1 MSWLSRFHQFFTKD
15 ASQSSARL
23 FIGSILVGVVSGLG
37 AILFFTLLGW
47 LSHQV
52 MQLGANYYA
61 PEPAGE
67 MSAFEP
73 VGGAI
78 RWWVLI
84 LAPAVG
90 GLISGILVFSLAP
103 EAEGHGTDAVI
114 EAFHHKQGF
123 IRKRVPFIKTIASII
138 TIGTGGSAGREGPI
152 AQIGAG
158 FGSYLATTLH
168 LTNDERR
175 TLMLSGAAGGIGA
188 IFRSPL
194 GGALFAVEVLYKRD
208 FEAKSL
214 IPALMASIV
223 SYSIFSARF
232 GWGLMFDTQHYV
244 FRHPI
249 ELLFYAL
256 FGLICAGVGI
266 VYIKVFYGL
275 RDRFFH
281 KIPILPHLRPA
292 IGGLLVGLVGAF
304 APHILASGYGYLQQA
319 MQGELTIQF
328 MLLAMLLK
336 IFVTSFT
343 ISSGGSG
350 GVFAPSLFIG
360 GMLGGAFGQV
370 AAQFFPDLISNPT
383 SFVLVGMGAFF
394 AGAAKVPISS
404 MIMVSEMTGGYQLL
418 APMMLS
424 SSTAYLFNSRV
435 TLYEK
440 QVNRMADSPSHFG
453 DFTIDVLDAMVV
465 EQAFRPAL
473 DIPKIKERVHLSDLQ
488 YLFADRMESYFP
500 VVDDDDNIVG
510 ILALSVARKVLFEED
525 MGHLVIAQ
533 DLMTPAVTVT
543 PAESLRSAL
552 KKFLDTKY
560 AQITVVDYQ
569 NEKKILG
576 LLSHEDIIQAYN
588 QEVRRRKLTT

>member
-1 MSWLSRFHQFFTKD
+1 MSWLTRFHNYFTKD
-15 ASQSSARL
+15 ASQSTGRL
-23 FIGSILVGVVSGLG
+23 FVGSILVGIVSGLG

-47 LSHQV
+47 VSHAVLQV
-52 MQLGANYYA
+52 AANYYA

-67 MSAFEP
+67 ASAFEP

-78 RWWVLI
+78 RWWILLI
-84 LAPAVG
+84 APAIG
-90 GLISGILVFSLAP
+90 GLISGILVFTWAP
-103 EAEGHGTDAVI
+103 EAEGHGTDAVV

-123 IRKRVPFIKTIASII
+123 IRKRVPFIKTIASIV

-158 FGSYLATTLH
+158 FGSYLATTLR
-168 LTNDERR
+168 LTDDERR

-214 IPALMASIV
+214 IPALVSSIV
-223 SYSIFSARF
+223 AFSIFSVRF
-232 GWGLMFDTQHYV
+232 GWGLMFDTPSYV
-244 FRHPI
+244 FRHPV
-249 ELLFYAL
+249 ELLFYAV
-256 FGLICAGVGI
+256 FGLVCAIVGI
-266 VYIKVFYGL
+266 VYIRVFYGL
-275 RDRFFH
+275 RDHLFH
-281 KIPILPHLRPA
+281 RIPILPHLRPA
-292 IGGLLVGLVGAF
+292 IGGLLVGVIGVF

-319 MQGELTIQF
+319 MQGELTIHF
-328 MLLAMLLK
+328 MLAAMVLK
-336 IFVTSFT
+336 ILATSFT

-360 GMLGGAFGQV
+360 GMLGGAFGQIS
-370 AAQFFPDLISNPT
+370 ANLFPDLISNPT

-424 SSTAYLFNSRV
+424 SSTAFLANSRW

-440 QVNRMADSPSHFG
+440 QVNRMADSPSHLG
-453 DFTIDVLDAMVV
+453 DFTIDVLDTMVV
-465 EQAFRPAL
+465 EQAYRPNP
-473 DIPKIKERVHLSDLQ
+473 DIPRIQKSTPLSDLQ
-488 YLFADRMESYFP
+488 PLFAERSESYFP
-500 VVDDDDNIVG
+500 VVDEQDNIVG
-510 ILALSVARKVLFEED
+510 IISLRNARKVLFEEE
-525 MGHLVIAQ
+525 MGHLLIAQ

-543 PAESLRSAL
+543 PAESMRSAL
-552 KKFLDTKY
+552 KKFLDSDY
-560 AQITVVDYQ
+560 GQLIVVDYQ
-569 NEKKILG
+569 DERKILG
-576 LLSHEDIIQAYN
+576 LISHEDIIQSYN
-588 QEVRRRKLTT
+588 EEIARRKLTV